1 MMTTLKRLVIAG
13 MLLLPGAAMS
23 LHAQVVTSPTPEGTT
38 ITNVATATFTD
49 VNNNTYAS
57 VKDSAMVKVGFL
69 AAPDPTVPASYT
81 PASPSTG
88 NIANF
93 TLKNSGNGID
103 SVTVFSV
110 TAASGLTITKYQYNG
125 VDYATLAL
133 LNAVIKQVSLVSGAS
148 LPFPV
153 KVFFNVDSASGG
165 ATLPITLNEASAR
178 TPALK
183 NPATTNILPP
193 AAYSVAVTPDSA
205 TIANVA
211 SNGAPAYTYT
221 FTIKNTGNTSNTFT
235 LSRALSTANSTLV
248 LGALSTTTVTL
259 AAGASATTNLS
270 YTVNNGSGPDRV
282 FVTATGSS
290 GGTDTGDLTVS
301 VSKASITMAKTAWT
315 DTTAAGTLI
324 TNTTANAIVPGTIYY
339 YKLSVTNAAGSAA
352 ATISSITDVLSGSLT
367 YVSLRPDAAGWTL
380 SQVTGTVTASLSGS
394 IAAGATRYFWIG
406 VKIK

>member
-1 MMTTLKRLVIAG
+1 MMTTLKRLAIAG

-69 AAPDPTVPASYT
+69 AAPDPSVPASYT
-81 PASPSTG
+81 PVSPSTG
-88 NIANF
+88 NFASF

-110 TAASGLTITKYQYNG
+110 TPTAGLTITKFQYNG

-133 LNAVIKQVSLVSGAS
+133 LNAVIKVVPLASGAS
-148 LPFPV
+148 LPSPV
-153 KVFFNVDSASGG
+153 KVYFNVDSASGG
-165 ATLPITLNEASAR
+165 ATLPITLSEASVR
-178 TPALK
+178 TPATK
-183 NPATTNILPP
+183 NPATTNIMPP

-205 TIANVA
+205 SIANVA
-211 SNGAPAYTYT
+211 SNGAPAYSYP
-221 FTIKNTGNTSNTFT
+221 FTIKNTGNTSNIFT
-235 LSRALSTANSTLV
+235 LTRALTTANGTLV
-248 LGALSTTTVTL
+248 LGALSSTSVTL
-259 AAGASATTNLS
+259 GAGASTTVNLA
-270 YTVNNGSGPDRV
+270 YTVNNGTGPDRV
-282 FVTATGSS
+282 FVTASGSS

-301 VSKASITMAKTAWT
+301 VSKASITLAKTAWT

-324 TNTTANAIVPGTIYY
+324 TNTAANAIVPGTVYY

-352 ATISSITDVLSGSLT
+352 ATISGITDVLSSSLT
-367 YVSLRPDAAGWTL
+367 FVSTRPDAAGWTL
-380 SQVTGTVTASLSGS
+380 SQLAGTVSASLSGS